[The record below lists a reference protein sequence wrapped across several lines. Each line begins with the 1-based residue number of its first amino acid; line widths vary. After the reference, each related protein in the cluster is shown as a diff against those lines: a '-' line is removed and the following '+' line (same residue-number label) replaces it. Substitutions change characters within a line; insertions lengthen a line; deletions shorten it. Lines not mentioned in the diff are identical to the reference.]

1 MVFQDMVLRGKTQK
15 CVDTDQEDNLNELRL
30 EISQVWFGDKNLII
44 RCNNL
49 QSPEMSGP
57 VPPSGQCWSS
67 VKLLSHIAYTYKL
80 ALSCWVATSPKQIIC
95 CNTEA
100 RSLFHFKA
108 SQVNWCPR
116 PPQYVHKQTV
126 MHIVLEVHTHMHTP
140 RCTLRLQ
147 SSQGSCLARSM
158 MVSAPS
164 DLHSKSASP
173 LLQQPGAKNAP
184 ETWCEMR

>member
-15 CVDTDQEDNLNELRL
+15 YVDTDQEDNLNELRL

-80 ALSCWVATSPKQIIC
+80 VLSCWVVTSPKQIFVL
-95 CNTEA
+95 TQ
-100 RSLFHFKA
+100 R
-108 SQVNWCPR
+108 
-116 PPQYVHKQTV
+116 
-126 MHIVLEVHTHMHTP
+126 LEVCSILRYHKWMDAHALLFTNRQLCILCW
-140 RCTLRLQ
+140 RCTHTCTLSDALSDSR
-147 SSQGSCLARSM
+147 
-158 MVSAPS
+158 APRVR
-164 DLHSKSASP
+164 A
-173 LLQQPGAKNAP
+173 
-184 ETWCEMR
+184 